1 MESYGGALPF
11 YRLKFYGAMLS
22 ASVPIGLGQCPSA
35 QSLHVDPPP
44 LWSGVDGWVGHLSLS
59 IPSPSIHPFR
69 NC

>member
-44 LWSGVDGWVGHLSLS
+44 LWSGVDELFGRGGGNGLRRDSKQ
-59 IPSPSIHPFR
+59 
-69 NC
+69 C